1 MLEINIDVLRFPKPT
16 SLLLAV
22 DKQLLIA
29 NFTEP
34 ESKLSR
40 PEQFLRDILKIERV
54 RERLEAL
61 YVCSEIEEKKKQTE
75 YVEMKC
81 PVTSKLPLSLSL
93 YIYIYISL
101 SISLCFFLFYPS
113 CFLVAIYLSL
123 SLPRSFFEFWTS
135 LFLNRE
141 INRDTDRYM
150 ITDKINYVLG
160 LITFSLPILHSL
172 LSQEHGR
179 DRGCLLQGTQVR

>member
-1 MLEINIDVLRFPKPT
+1 MQIMLEINIDVLRFPKPT

-93 YIYIYISL
+93 YIYIYIS
-101 SISLCFFLFYPS
+101 PS
-113 CFLVAIYLSL
+113 TSL
-123 SLPRSFFEFWTS
+123 SRYIYPFLPYQSVPLSMLFLS
-135 LFLNRE
+135 LFLFPFLSVSFFFIHLAFLSPSIYLFLSRVHFLNFELLFFLTARSIE
-141 INRDTDRYM
+141 IR
-150 ITDKINYVLG
+150 IAI
-160 LITFSLPILHSL
+160 
-172 LSQEHGR
+172 
-179 DRGCLLQGTQVR
+179 